1 MITDIEIARNIKLKK
16 ITEIAQDVG
25 LNEDDLELYGRY
37 KAKITKEAL
46 DKINKKDGNGKL
58 ILVTAMNPTPAGEGK
73 TTTTIGLGQGLK
85 KINKKVVLALRE
97 PSLGPCFGMK
107 GGATGGGYSQ
117 VAPMEDIN
125 LHFTGDIHAI
135 TTAHNLIS
143 ALIDNH
149 INFGNKLN
157 IKNVVWK
164 RVLDINDRNLRNIVI
179 GLGDGNGI
187 TREDGFM
194 ITVASEIMAILCL
207 SKDIKDLKDRLSKI
221 VIAYDNNN
229 NVITLKDLGCVGSIA
244 VLLKDAIKPNIVQ
257 TLEGVPVLIHGG
269 PFANIAHG
277 CNSVIATKTA
287 LRLADYVITEAGF
300 GADLGAEKFFDI
312 KCRKADLR
320 PDCVVL
326 VTTCRSLKYNGG
338 IDKKNLEI
346 ENVDALKNGFCNL
359 KRHIENLKKYNLPVV
374 VAINKFIFD
383 TENEIVVLKR
393 LCEENGSNAVICEAW
408 EKGGE
413 GAIELANSVIKTI
426 SENKDNNFKFLYN
439 TDLPIKDKIETVA
452 KEIYRA
458 KEVKFSQKA
467 LKKIKQ
473 YTENS
478 YNNLEIC
485 IAKTQYSF
493 SDNPELLGAPEDF
506 VFNISD
512 VSLSTGAGF
521 IVCLAGDIMT
531 MPGLPKIPAANSI
544 DIDDDG
550 NMVGLF

>member
-393 LCEENGSNAVICEAW
+393 LCE
-408 EKGGE
+408 
-413 GAIELANSVIKTI
+413 
-426 SENKDNNFKFLYN
+426 
-439 TDLPIKDKIETVA
+439 
-452 KEIYRA
+452 
-458 KEVKFSQKA
+458 
-467 LKKIKQ
+467 
-473 YTENS
+473 
-478 YNNLEIC
+478 
-485 IAKTQYSF
+485 
-493 SDNPELLGAPEDF
+493 
-506 VFNISD
+506 
-512 VSLSTGAGF
+512 
-521 IVCLAGDIMT
+521 
-531 MPGLPKIPAANSI
+531 
-544 DIDDDG
+544 
-550 NMVGLF
+550 